1 MENASK
7 ALLMAGGVLIGILIL
22 TLAVYLF
29 MSFGAQSEEM
39 HNRMADHQLTEYNA
53 QYTIYDGRSDITIYD
68 IISLANLAYE
78 NNQKYID
85 YNTYEDEYKVQ
96 VILVGKGDLAN
107 PNDVVSDRQ
116 NLIQELLDN
125 YSNVKKV
132 ANAEGG
138 EDVILEK
145 LFECTNITFN
155 AKGKI
160 NSISFQLIY

>member
-85 YNTYEDEYKVQ
+85 YNTYEEEYKVK
-96 VILVGKGDLAN
+96 VIFYGRDIADPDSTSTRQEITQDLL
-107 PNDVVSDRQ
+107 NDYSD
-116 NLIQELLDN
+116 
-125 YSNVKKV
+125 VTTV

>member
-39 HNRMADHQLTEYNA
+39 HDRMADHQLTEYNA
-53 QYTIYDGRSDITIYD
+53 QYTIYDGRNDITIYD

-78 NNQKYID
+78 NNQKYMN
-85 YNTYEDEYKVQ
+85 YNTYEEEYKVK
-96 VILVGKGDLAN
+96 VIFVGRDIADPNSTSTRQEITQDLLN
-107 PNDVVSDRQ
+107 
-116 NLIQELLDN
+116 N
-125 YSNVKKV
+125 YSDVTTV

-138 EDVILEK
+138 EDVILES
-145 LFECTNITFN
+145 LFKCTNITFN
-155 AKGKI
+155 GKGKI
-160 NSISFQLIY
+160 NSITFQIL